1 MLKEMGEKGALE
13 AILEGKCPKCREGD
27 MFTNRV
33 LNLRK
38 FGEMHQDCPVCGHR
52 FEQEPGFYYG
62 AMYVSY
68 ALSVGIFLATVFVL
82 YFVVGDP
89 SLETYII
96 SITLVALLL
105 YPVTFRYS
113 RIIFTYVF
121 GGVKYHPRKSK

>member
-1 MLKEMGEKGALE
+1 MAKKGPLK
-13 AILEGKCPKCREGD
+13 AIIEGKCPRCREGN
-27 MFTNRV
+27 MF
-33 LNLRK
+33 LYPISNLRK
-38 FGEMHQDCPVCGHR
+38 FGAMHENCPHCGHR

-82 YFVVGDP
+82 YVFVGDP

-96 SITLVALLL
+96 SISAVALLL
-105 YPVTFRYS
+105 YPFTFRYS

-121 GGVKYHPRKSK
+121 GGVTYDPKKSK